1 LLAEMRAHE
10 WTELPDTLYLGGG
23 TPSQMDTELLQE
35 IFGAIPGGSLI
46 EATMEAAPGTF
57 SSEQVAAWREAGID
71 RVSLGVQ
78 SFVDGEL
85 RHTARKHDAARVAD
99 DCEMLRKAGIRNIN
113 LDLIAGLPGQTVESW
128 NESLDWIE
136 RLDPPHVS
144 VYLLEVD
151 EDSRLGL
158 EIIGEGSRYGAR
170 KVPSDDLMADLYEI
184 AVERLGAMGI
194 GRYEVSNFAR
204 EGFASRH
211 NLKYWLREPY
221 VGFGADAHSFDGVRR
236 FENVESASEYVE
248 RWRAGASVRS
258 GESVANGAEER
269 FFVGLRL
276 MKGIEPTEDEWRRF
290 AQPIGRFVEQGLLD
304 IEGKSLRLTGRGVL
318 LSNEVFQEFLQ
329 S

>member
-1 LLAEMRAHE
+1 
-10 WTELPDTLYLGGG
+10 
-23 TPSQMDTELLQE
+23 
-35 IFGAIPGGSLI
+35 
-46 EATMEAAPGTF
+46 
-57 SSEQVAAWREAGID
+57 
-71 RVSLGVQ
+71 
-78 SFVDGEL
+78 
-85 RHTARKHDAARVAD
+85 
-99 DCEMLRKAGIRNIN
+99 
-113 LDLIAGLPGQTVESW
+113 LPGQTVESW

-248 RWRAGASVRS
+248 RWRAGAPVRS

-276 MKGIEPTEDEWRRF
+276 MKGIEPTEDEWQRF